1 MPITLAL
8 QTKNRTVPRQFT
20 LDLGTDQNLCREDFL
35 VSSCNEDALRWV
47 ENLPLHSAFALY
59 GPEGCGKTHLAH
71 IWQQRCSARFVT
83 PERFCQRDLELI
95 PPEGPLIFDG
105 FDDIIPGDSAL
116 EQKLFH
122 LYNLSHAQGISLLV
136 TGRCAPARWPV
147 ALPDLKSRL
156 SSLFAVQMMPPDDVL
171 FENLL
176 IKLCHDRQLRLSPEI
191 LNFLSRRC
199 DRSFAMAHQI
209 VRKIDN
215 YALALQKPVTIPLV
229 KKILEDLKQFI
240 PQ

>member
-1 MPITLAL
+1 M
-8 QTKNRTVPRQFT
+8 PRQFT
-20 LDLGTDQNLCREDFL
+20 LDLGADQNLCREDFL

-47 ENLPLHSAFALY
+47 ENLPPHSAFALY

-71 IWQQRCSARFVT
+71 IWQQRCSARFIA
-83 PERFCQRDLELI
+83 PELFCRPDLDLI
-95 PPEGPLIFDG
+95 SPKGPLILDG
-105 FDDIIPGDSAL
+105 LDDLIPGDSTL
-116 EQKLFH
+116 ERKLFH
-122 LYNLSHAQGISLLV
+122 LYNLSIAQGTSLLV
-136 TGRCAPARWPV
+136 TGRCAPARWTV
-147 ALPDLKSRL
+147 TLPDLKSRL

-199 DRSFAMAHQI
+199 DRSFEMAHQM

-215 YALALQKPVTIPLV
+215 YALALQRPVTIPLV
-229 KKILEDLKQFI
+229 KKILKDI
-240 PQ
+240 SRHSPQ

>member
-1 MPITLAL
+1 M
-8 QTKNRTVPRQFT
+8 PRQFT
-20 LDLGTDQNLCREDFL
+20 LDLGADQNLCREDFL

-47 ENLPLHSAFALY
+47 ENLPPHSAFALY

-71 IWQQRCSARFVT
+71 IWQQRCSARFIT
-83 PERFCQRDLELI
+83 PELFCRPDLDLI
-95 PPEGPLIFDG
+95 SPKGPLILDG
-105 FDDIIPGDSAL
+105 LDDLIPGDSTL
-116 EQKLFH
+116 ERKLFH
-122 LYNLSHAQGISLLV
+122 LYNFSIAQGTSLLV
-136 TGRCAPARWPV
+136 TGRCAPARWTV
-147 ALPDLKSRL
+147 TLPDLKSRL

-199 DRSFAMAHQI
+199 DRSFAMARQM

-215 YALALQKPVTIPLV
+215 YALALQRPVTIPLV
-229 KKILEDLKQFI
+229 KKILKDISQHS